1 MAAAAHADRRR
12 LHPAADFSACKHMPD
27 RVPTQAAEGDVGM
40 SGQLPPMPDFEA
52 IEAVATKS
60 ADHRTSILALIGNL
74 VFSWSN
80 NESLFIYM
88 LMLLLRTD
96 QASAA
101 IVFATLNTTR
111 ARLDLIQR
119 LAKIHL
125 QDRDLDKALKKL
137 IERFNECTRI
147 RNEFNHCMYMVDERG
162 EITHTHSIKIVE
174 TRKRL
179 QFGEVRPM
187 DEQRIKE
194 MTAATQELK
203 KLNRDIWRFL
213 PRLQDHL
220 RQTRQKKVSA
230 PEPSRQT

>member
-1 MAAAAHADRRR
+1 MD
-12 LHPAADFSACKHMPD
+12 MP
-27 RVPTQAAEGDVGM
+27 
-40 SGQLPPMPDFEA
+40 GQLPPMPDFEA
-52 IEAVATKS
+52 IEAVAPRS

-80 NESLFIYM
+80 NESLFIYL

-96 QASAA
+96 QTSAA

-119 LAKIHL
+119 LARVHV
-125 QDRDLDKALKKL
+125 QDQALEKDLNG
-137 IERFNECTRI
+137 IVERFNDCTRI

-174 TRKRL
+174 TRKKL
-179 QFGEVRPM
+179 QLGEVRPM
-187 DEQRIKE
+187 DEQRLKE

-203 KLNRDIWRFL
+203 RLNRDIWQLL
-213 PRLQDHL
+213 PRLQTHL
-220 RQTRQKKVSA
+220 AQARQPVSIVPA
-230 PEPSRQT
+230 SPPAAE

>member
-1 MAAAAHADRRR
+1 ME
-12 LHPAADFSACKHMPD
+12 MP
-27 RVPTQAAEGDVGM
+27 
-40 SGQLPPMPDFEA
+40 GQLPPMPDFEA
-52 IEAVATKS
+52 IEAVAPRS

-80 NESLFIYM
+80 NESLFIYL

-96 QASAA
+96 QTSAA

-119 LAKIHL
+119 LARVHV
-125 QDRDLDKALKKL
+125 QDQALEKDLND
-137 IERFNECTRI
+137 IVERFNDCTRI

-174 TRKRL
+174 TRKKL
-179 QFGEVRPM
+179 QLGEVRPM
-187 DEQRIKE
+187 DEQRLKE

-203 KLNRDIWRFL
+203 RLNRDIWQFL
-213 PRLQDHL
+213 PRLQTHL
-220 RQTRQKKVSA
+220 AQGRQPVSIVPA
-230 PEPSRQT
+230 SPPAAE

>member
-1 MAAAAHADRRR
+1 
-12 LHPAADFSACKHMPD
+12 MP
-27 RVPTQAAEGDVGM
+27 
-40 SGQLPPMPDFEA
+40 GQLPPMPDFAA
-52 IEAVATKS
+52 IDAVAPKS

-80 NESLFIYM
+80 NESLFIYL

-96 QASAA
+96 QTSAA

-119 LAKIHL
+119 LAKVNVR
-125 QDRDLDKALKKL
+125 DRDLEKALNDL
-137 IERFNECTRI
+137 IERFNDCTRI
-147 RNEFNHCMYMVDERG
+147 RNEFNHCMYMVDDRG

-187 DEQRIKE
+187 DDARIKE
-194 MTAATQELK
+194 MMATIQELK
-203 KLNRDIWRFL
+203 KLNRDIWQFL
-213 PRLQDHL
+213 PRLQRHL
-220 RQTRQKKVSA
+220 EQTRQAGRAS
-230 PEPSRQT
+230 PLQD

>member
-1 MAAAAHADRRR
+1 MD
-12 LHPAADFSACKHMPD
+12 MP
-27 RVPTQAAEGDVGM
+27 
-40 SGQLPPMPDFEA
+40 GQLPPMPDFKA
-52 IEAVATKS
+52 IEAVAPRS

-80 NESLFIYM
+80 NESLFIYL

-96 QASAA
+96 QTSAA

-119 LAKIHL
+119 LARVHV
-125 QDRDLDKALKKL
+125 QDRLLEKDLND
-137 IERFNECTRI
+137 IVERFNDCTRI

-174 TRKRL
+174 TRKKMQL
-179 QFGEVRPM
+179 GEVRPM
-187 DEQRIKE
+187 DEQRLRE

-203 KLNRDIWRFL
+203 RLNRDIWQFL
-213 PRLQDHL
+213 PRLQAHL
-220 RQTRQKKVSA
+220 AQGHQPLSIVPASPPAT
-230 PEPSRQT
+230 E

>member
-1 MAAAAHADRRR
+1 
-12 LHPAADFSACKHMPD
+12 
-27 RVPTQAAEGDVGM
+27 M

-52 IEAVATKS
+52 IEAVAPKS

-80 NESLFIYM
+80 NESLFIYL
-88 LMLLLRTD
+88 LMLLLKTD
-96 QASAA
+96 QTSAA

-119 LAKIHL
+119 LAKVHI
-125 QDRDLDKALKKL
+125 QDASLDKALNKI

-147 RNEFNHCMYMVDERG
+147 RNEFNHCMYMVDDRG
-162 EITHTHSIKIVE
+162 EITHTHSMKIVE

-179 QFGEVRPM
+179 QLGEVRPM

-203 KLNRDIWRFL
+203 KLNRDIWQFL
-213 PRLQDHL
+213 PRLQRHL
-220 RQTRQKKVSA
+220 EQIGQTSSA
-230 PEPSRQT
+230 APDPSRPQG